1 MRSKVFSAMAAA
13 VGIGVIGL
21 AGCAG
26 ISDKGA
32 ALSSRFV
39 GQPFDTFVTRYGI
52 PQASQKLASGTTV
65 YEWSSHFGVANTGAP
80 IQTLLMAGSNAQVQ
94 GGSYQLECKV
104 RLAVGSGGM
113 IEQFAVADDTIGA
126 WQLSR
131 CNELFTN

>member
-1 MRSKVFSAMAAA
+1 MCSKVFLAMA
-13 VGIGVIGL
+13 VGL
-21 AGCAG
+21 ALSACAG
-26 ISDKGA
+26 AGDKGA

-52 PQASQKLASGTTV
+52 PQGSQKLANGKTV

-104 RLAVGSGGM
+104 RLIVGPSGM

-131 CNELFTN
+131 CNEVFAN